1 MLNRDLT
8 KTSKIKHHTKLK
20 KIFFAKKGHKMF
32 KKADSIDKE
41 TGVQKR
47 VKCSAHGGNSD
58 GNGSSL
64 WLNATNKPVGV
75 RAIVF
80 S

>member
-1 MLNRDLT
+1 
-8 KTSKIKHHTKLK
+8 
-20 KIFFAKKGHKMF
+20 MF